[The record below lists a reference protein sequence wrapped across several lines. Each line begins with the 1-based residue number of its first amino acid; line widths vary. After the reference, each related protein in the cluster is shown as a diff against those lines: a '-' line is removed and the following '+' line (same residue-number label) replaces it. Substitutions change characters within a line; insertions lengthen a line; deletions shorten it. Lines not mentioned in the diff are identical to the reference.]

1 MNYNITHKMEYL
13 KDNQYYIDR
22 YDLGTIEEY
31 LKWYW
36 DMKDSFDKHRN
47 NKEFIKYSDEEFEE
61 EVGKVLHRFMLVVKT
76 QRFQNKQKTIEKWME
91 DDRIL
96 QEKQDNTPAPENIK
110 CPMCDKQMELTL
122 KDLHDTY
129 GKDPKMW
136 FMFECKKCN
145 KRRAVNEDG
154 SEWKYEKPKCPKCK
168 GVLKTESKYEG
179 NITTFIEECPKCGYK
194 NIDVS
199 DHKKWEKEQET
210 KNKRNKMLLEKYRD
224 EFCLSE
230 EKGKE
235 MVELIEVIS
244 FAHEVHEFE
253 ASKYDDPAF
262 EKGMTINKIGIVEL
276 EKLLPEVLEKENYT
290 KFSTDKPEIDRYVIV
305 PFNLQDGDNLRNKR
319 GNLRDLEK
327 LISKTLD
334 GTNWRL
340 LSGSLMNRLGF
351 ISGKL
356 KGYEQEEDL
365 LEISGYKKEKE
376 KKKLDPEKLAKYGSN
391 NMVQLEKMLGE
402 HEGIENMRKRRL
414 LREPEGFLLEPS
426 DSSYTCTI
434 CGQQSP
440 TGETW
445 WFPDALWCANCKT
458 NIDGGIIPKLVSEEK
473 HEETWFTESDIK
485 YDYGLRAQAIT
496 KLEKEG
502 VLHPRNLINE
512 KGWIYC
518 SIYLAKEN
526 KEFFEKY
533 PKAKKEK
540 LKAVI
545 RDSEGKE
552 INL

>member
-376 KKKLDPEKLAKYGSN
+376 KKISK
-391 NMVQLEKMLGE
+391 
-402 HEGIENMRKRRL
+402 
-414 LREPEGFLLEPS
+414 F
-426 DSSYTCTI
+426 
-434 CGQQSP
+434 
-440 TGETW
+440 
-445 WFPDALWCANCKT
+445 
-458 NIDGGIIPKLVSEEK
+458 
-473 HEETWFTESDIK
+473 
-485 YDYGLRAQAIT
+485 
-496 KLEKEG
+496 
-502 VLHPRNLINE
+502 
-512 KGWIYC
+512 
-518 SIYLAKEN
+518 
-526 KEFFEKY
+526 
-533 PKAKKEK
+533 
-540 LKAVI
+540 
-545 RDSEGKE
+545 
-552 INL
+552 